1 VPVTAVADADVVA
14 AFVGVIVVF
23 ADADVVTAL
32 VAVTD
37 LFADA
42 DVVAALVTVTDLFA
56 DADVVATFVAVVVVF
71 ADADVVATFVAVVV
85 VFADADVVATAVD
98 DRLNTERVGVAYCV
112 IVSVTEAETCDAVTV
127 REASGLWDG
136 LAEIDTEPVELCDGS
151 ADPET
156 VTDPLGLFVP
166 ILGVAVSVD
175 LGGGVVGAI
184 VRVTE

>member
-14 AFVGVIVVF
+14 AFVGVVVVLADADGVAAFVAVTDLF
-23 ADADVVTAL
+23 ADADDVTAL

-42 DVVAALVTVTDLFA
+42 DVVAALVAVTDL
-56 DADVVATFVAVVVVF
+56 F

-112 IVSVTEAETCDAVTV
+112 IVSVTEAESCDAVTV

-136 LAEIDTEPVELCDGS
+136 LAEIDAESVELCDGL
-151 ADPET
+151 ADPDT